1 MTTIAPQSEE
11 MLSRESETVAPVKD
25 MTAGQD
31 EFLTKI
37 FGEYEFN
44 RYGIYAILLII
55 VGCLAGSAVGL
66 GAMESGFQIA
76 VLIGFT
82 MASLCSILA
91 VAPMKYVLYLSLT
104 SMAVS
109 TIFII
114 INLIA

>member
-1 MTTIAPQSEE
+1 MTTIAP
-11 MLSRESETVAPVKD
+11 ESEQTETSAAVKD
-25 MTAGQD
+25 LTAGQD
-31 EFLTKI
+31 PFLTKL

-44 RYGIYAILLII
+44 RYGIYAILFIL

-66 GAMESGFQIA
+66 GGLESSFQVA

-82 MASLCSILA
+82 MASLCSMLGL
-91 VAPMKYVLYLSLT
+91 APMKYVLYLSMI